1 MKLTTYQRL
10 EAYKYLIE
18 LRNSHTVPMDTN
30 YTATYLCD
38 VFGYDYETCRTLLL
52 EWLTWINPLILDTSS
67 PD

>member
-1 MKLTTYQRL
+1 MKVRVRIS
-10 EAYKYLIE
+10 EIS
-18 LRNSHTVPMDTN
+18 NGPMDTN

-38 VFGYDYETCRTLLL
+38 VFGYDYEASRTLLL